1 MYFIFIILMI
11 TEKSP
16 KQPRHKKI
24 WRKHRTEVLE
34 FIIETYMV
42 KATICLIQSYL
53 LWIIFI
59 LFYGILIH
67 EYLKCT

>member
-1 MYFIFIILMI
+1 MI

-16 KQPRHKKI
+16 NQPRHKKYEEN
-24 WRKHRTEVLE
+24 RTEVLE

-53 LWIIFI
+53 L
-59 LFYGILIH
+59 
-67 EYLKCT
+67 

>member
-1 MYFIFIILMI
+1 MI

-16 KQPRHKKI
+16 KQPRHKKYEE
-24 WRKHRTEVLE
+24 KHRTEVLE

-53 LWIIFI
+53 L
-59 LFYGILIH
+59 
-67 EYLKCT
+67 